1 MKTITNLII
10 VLVCCCSYAQN
21 KETPEE
27 KAAKKELTALYQ
39 DFSYTKGLLEL
50 ESKKLRDMNSAGKP
64 LADIEVQAKKERGI
78 KKELDGLYKQYET
91 VKAYHLRK
99 VSEKKLNQY
108 FPPPANYKPLD
119 GEQVDESKSAE
130 ENETSSKDTVE
141 TEKAVYIM
149 YGDKKIA
156 DESIF
161 KNREAE
167 TVFKEILSVKSET
180 CLGNFEIPGHK
191 QKIQLY
197 DVSYDAVA
205 NQFVCFKQ
213 VKFSIRDGNIYDIR
227 VTVTNSEQ
235 TKEYYFENR
244 VPISM
249 LNYPREAKRNFLSH
263 RSTLLMGD
271 SLNGKDEVKNS
282 YIRIS
287 DVLTYLPNP
296 GNNFVPDDVEYTFP
310 TGLEKEVNE
319 EKRRLYLL
327 NQDTNL
333 QNVMELRT
341 YTDFLGLF
349 DDTPNGIMQ
358 IEGKA
363 DFFVVPF
370 QVGRLHPMN
379 FFKKVSPYVHY
390 TRLDDDHKGLTL
402 IDNPSLPGTQMIGRP
417 LEIIEK
423 SYLDMGAVLDVFS
436 FSFIKE
442 SPFNINLYY
451 ALRYQIAT
459 IDRENEENLNFKTLG
474 HAAGVRFEFKRFNNF
489 GFNFSPEFAYY
500 NHMNKI
506 DFMENPK
513 NIWVFRN
520 EAEIFYYP
528 GESKKQSVFLRL
540 RTFMDVSDSEDSFFQ
555 LQFGYRFSIG
565 LGSVK
570 GKGL

>member
-1 MKTITNLII
+1 MKTIANLII
-10 VLVCCCSYAQN
+10 VLVCWCSYAQDI
-21 KETPEE
+21 ETPEE
-27 KAAKKELTALYQ
+27 KVAKKELTDLYA
-39 DFSYTKGLLEL
+39 DFSYKKGILDL
-50 ESKKLRDMNSAGKP
+50 ESKKLQDMNNARKP
-64 LADIEVQAKKERGI
+64 LADIEAQSKKERGI
-78 KKELDGLYKQYET
+78 KKELDGLYKQYKT

-99 VSEKKLNQY
+99 VAENKLDKWFPKPSNYMLLDENQT
-108 FPPPANYKPLD
+108 
-119 GEQVDESKSAE
+119 DEAKSAE
-130 ENETSSKDTVE
+130 ENATAAKEDDG
-141 TEKAVYIM
+141 TEKSVYIM

-161 KNREAE
+161 KNKEAE

-180 CLGNFEIPGHK
+180 CLGNFEIPGDN

-197 DVSYDAVA
+197 DVGYDALV
-205 NQFVCFKQ
+205 NQFVNFKQ

-227 VTVTNSEQ
+227 VTVTNSEK

-263 RSTLLMGD
+263 RSTILMGN
-271 SLNGKDEVKNS
+271 SLTEKDEVKNS

-296 GNNFVPDDVEYTFP
+296 GNNFVPDDIEYTFP
-310 TGLEKEVNE
+310 TGQEEKVDNP
-319 EKRRLYLL
+319 KRRLYLL

-370 QVGRLHPMN
+370 QVGRYHPMN

-402 IDNPSLPGTQMIGRP
+402 IDNPSQPGMQMIQRP
-417 LEIIEK
+417 LEVIEK
-423 SYLDMGAVLDVFS
+423 SYLDMGAVLDLFS

-459 IDRENEENLNFKTLG
+459 IEREDADNINFKTLG

-506 DFMENPK
+506 DLMENPK

-528 GESKKQSVFLRL
+528 GASKKQSIFLRL